1 MQHDR
6 NPVACPSARLSNVVH
21 PTSHTTRHRRFTR
34 LVLALAIGVP
44 AMAQAVAI
52 GPMGPLERAHKAYE
66 LRVSAAR
73 DNLHQPLVPHPTN
86 ADELRYPTRMNS
98 YTKGLPHDN
107 LGIVD
112 PAAYQALIK
121 ALRSGRDTDFE
132 AIPQGVANGAKQ
144 RSPQSAYAF
153 HFEGRDSHAFTMSP
167 APAFHSPWQASDAME
182 VMWRALTRD
191 VPFIEFESNGLI
203 SEAVTDLKRHTD
215 YRGPRDATGITSGT
229 LFRGIGVGE
238 TTGPYISQ
246 FLLQQVPY
254 GATRIDQ
261 KYRVQV
267 PGSDHLTQYSDWLN
281 VQRGGTASTSAVFDP
296 TPRYIHNGRALA
308 EYVLRDFIDQPYS
321 NAALILGGYGSG
333 ALSDSNPYKFSTTQA
348 DGPLFSVN
356 HALDM
361 LTRVAMS
368 SQSVGWFQKWLV
380 HRRARPEVFFGRVHN
395 HMTGQASYPLH
406 PEVLASAAL
415 PKVHAKYGTYLLPSA
430 GASGSP
436 LHPSYP
442 AGHATMAGAAVTVL
456 KAFFKGDYVLPS
468 PKQASADGLSLVDY
482 TGPALTVEG
491 ELNKLASNISLGRD
505 TAGVHYRSDG
515 DLGILLGEELAISV
529 LQELVNGYNENVSFS
544 FNRFDG
550 TPVTI
555 SKQN

>member
-1 MQHDR
+1 MHHDHD
-6 NPVACPSARLSNVVH
+6 PVACPSARLAVRSAL
-21 PTSHTTRHRRFTR
+21 PKRFTG
-34 LVLALAIGVP
+34 VALALGLAFSAG
-44 AMAQAVAI
+44 AHAVAI
-52 GPMGPLERAHKAYE
+52 GPMGPLERAYKAYE
-66 LRVSAAR
+66 LRVNAAR
-73 DNLHQPLVPHPTN
+73 DNLRQPLAPHPTN
-86 ADELRYPTRMNS
+86 GDELRYPNRMNS
-98 YTKGLPHDN
+98 YTKGLPHDH

-121 ALRSGRDTDFE
+121 ALRSGQDADFE
-132 AIPQGVANGAKQ
+132 AIPRGVANGAKQ

-153 HFEGRDSHAFTMSP
+153 HFEGRDPHSFTMSP
-167 APAFHSPWQASDAME
+167 APTFSSAWQASDAME
-182 VMWRALTRD
+182 VMWQALTRD
-191 VPFIEFESNGLI
+191 VPFIEYDSNGLI
-203 SEAVTDLKRHTD
+203 AEAVTDLNRHTD
-215 YRGPRDATGITSGT
+215 FRGPRDYGQITPGT

-246 FLLQQVPY
+246 FLLQQIPQ
-254 GATRIDQ
+254 GAARVDQ

-267 PGSDHLTQYSDWLN
+267 AGSDHLTTYSDWLN
-281 VQRGGTASTSAVFDP
+281 VQRGGTASTAAVFDP
-296 TPRYIHNGRALA
+296 TPRYLHTGRALA

-321 NAALILGGYGSG
+321 NAALILGSYGSA
-333 ALSDSNPYKFSTTQA
+333 ALSDGNPYKFSATQA
-348 DGPLFSVN
+348 NGPLFSVN

-361 LTRVAMS
+361 VGRVAMS
-368 SQSVGWFQKWLV
+368 SQSAGWFQKWLV

-395 HMTGQASYPLH
+395 HLTGQASYPLH
-406 PEVLASAAL
+406 AEVLASAAL
-415 PKVHAKYGTYLLPSA
+415 PKVHAKYGTYLLPIA

-456 KAFFKGDYVLPS
+456 KAFFKGDYVIPS

-515 DLGILLGEELAISV
+515 DLGMLLGEELAISV
-529 LQELVNGYNENVSFS
+529 LQELVNGYNQNVSFS

-555 SKQN
+555 SKQY